1 MEPGILIIGIGY
13 YVIAFL
19 FAWHEGRRRTIGFLP
34 ALIIA
39 WLIPLFRIF
48 VIESSRLRTAGCKWC
63 GNKYNEAEYCGLCGK
78 NGAGEL
84 KPGWNK

>member
-19 FAWHEGRRRTIGFLP
+19 FAWHEGRKRTIGFIP
-34 ALIIA
+34 ALIVT
-39 WLIPLFRIF
+39 WLIPLFGIF
-48 VIESSRLRTAGCKWC
+48 IVESFRLKTAGCKWC
-63 GNKYNEAEYCGLCGK
+63 GNKYNEVEFCGLCGK